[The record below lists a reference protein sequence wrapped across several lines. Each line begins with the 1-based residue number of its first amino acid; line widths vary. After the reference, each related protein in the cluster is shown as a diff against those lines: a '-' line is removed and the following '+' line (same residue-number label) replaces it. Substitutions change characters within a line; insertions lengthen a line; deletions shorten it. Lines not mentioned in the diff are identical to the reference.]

1 MLVAGFPQAVPT
13 PPAAL
18 SSVFP
23 SCRLLSL
30 PPPGPSAFSAA
41 AVPAQA
47 SAAFTVILLL
57 LLPLCVTLLMM
68 AKWLQRLQASQVGF
82 LAESAEVLALAGIRL
97 LLCQFPGQEDALLW
111 LSSGI
116 WVSC

>member
-1 MLVAGFPQAVPT
+1 MVGFPQAVPT

-47 SAAFTVILLL
+47 SASLTVILLL
-57 LLPLCVTLLMM
+57 PSFVTPLTM
-68 AKWLQRLQASQVGF
+68 AKWLQGLQASHVGF
-82 LAESAEVLALAGIRL
+82 LAESAEVLALAGIGP
-97 LLCQFPGQEDALLW
+97 LLCRFAGQEDALLW

-116 WVSC
+116 WISC